1 MILNEIDK
9 LRDDITATTAAL
21 ETTYSTYV
29 RHFPLLIQRLGDLR
43 AFADAQEL
51 RRESVK
57 HDLNAAANV
66 EGIEFNPTLSDCKA
80 LVVIAQPE
88 PEPEPGLEAM
98 EDEELDAAHEAAKLK
113 ARKEYKLLVRRCLQL
128 CHPDKL
134 KRFSSAQR
142 IKLHDL
148 FNEVREIQHSLYM
161 NQLIT
166 FYVMI
171 RVVRGEAHMLDASM
185 MEPLNRELRDLK
197 SDYNDL
203 LHHPLCE
210 VIVAHRNN
218 QLHTAKQIFRA
229 FMEKQIQDMEDKLK
243 EA

>member
-43 AFADAQEL
+43 AFAEAQEL
-51 RRESVK
+51 RRDSAR
-57 HDLNAAANV
+57 HDLNRQAEV
-66 EGIEFNPTLSDCKA
+66 ECIEFNPALSDCKA
-80 LVVIAQPE
+80 LVVIEQPE
-88 PEPEPGLEAM
+88 PEPEAM
-98 EDEELDAAHEAAKLK
+98 EDEELDATHEAAKLK

-134 KRFSSAQR
+134 KRFSSAQCM
-142 IKLHDL
+142 KLHDL
-148 FNEVREIQHSLYM
+148 FNEVRDIQHSLYM

-197 SDYNDL
+197 SDYNEL

-218 QLHTAKQIFRA
+218 QLHTAKQLFRA

>member
-9 LRDDITATTAAL
+9 LRDDIAATTAAL

-57 HDLNAAANV
+57 HDLNDTV
-66 EGIEFNPTLSDCKA
+66 ESIGHDADPTLILSDCKA
-80 LVVIAQPE
+80 LTIITQPE
-88 PEPEPGLEAM
+88 PEPEPEESEE
-98 EDEELDAAHEAAKLK
+98 EDDAATKSAKLK
-113 ARKEYKLLVRRCLQL
+113 AKKEYKLLVRRCLQL

-148 FNEVREIQHSLYM
+148 FNEVRDIQHSLYM